1 MLEQLTHGM
10 GEDKTQPSSA
20 NVKVANPLEPDGL
33 NLSIWMYD
41 TYTCSVSKNCSEA
54 FQGPMPGTK
63 ANAAA
68 MNLLISSTPGEY
80 HADITC
86 FPSAYEAMLWICSK
100 FRGGHNPA
108 INNEW
113 LRRFQQEGMTR
124 TETLEQ
130 YVQRKVQLF
139 TKPAC

>member
-1 MLEQLTHGM
+1 
-10 GEDKTQPSSA
+10 
-20 NVKVANPLEPDGL
+20 
-33 NLSIWMYD
+33 
-41 TYTCSVSKNCSEA
+41 
-54 FQGPMPGTK
+54 MPGTK

-113 LRRFQQEGMTR
+113 LRRFQQEGMTK

-130 YVQRKVQLF
+130 YVQRKVRLF
-139 TKPAC
+139 RSLLANGHSMAAGDLSKYIIEGLPVEFATGKCSMYSPFAAASPEGTPYPPSTTRTWHWLQ